1 MIEFRLVSRNTRW
14 ERKCM
19 INIEYFVNKV
29 KAEREAA
36 AARLAHKSPVLPCNG
51 KFTDLPEAAAS
62 AAPLTRVVSAEQMRK
77 SSVPRIKRGPQ
88 LTTSPGLL

>member
-62 AAPLTRVVSAEQMRK
+62 AVPLTRVVSAEQGTAFDPGNR
-77 SSVPRIKRGPQ
+77 RLAQ